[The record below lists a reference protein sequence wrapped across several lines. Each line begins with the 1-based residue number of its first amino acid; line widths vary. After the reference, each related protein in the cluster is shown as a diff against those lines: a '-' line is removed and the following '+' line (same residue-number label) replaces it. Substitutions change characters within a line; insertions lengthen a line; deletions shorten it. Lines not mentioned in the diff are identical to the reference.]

1 MDFQKL
7 NIEFS
12 NMQVMITKY
21 NKLLLDI
28 NNKIKNNIKD
38 INKYETRL
46 KNTKNNLEKESY
58 KLIIVSL
65 KNETNFL
72 EQLIKED
79 NQNEQGTGN
88 TISV

>member
-28 NNKIKNNIKD
+28 KNKIKNNIKD

-79 NQNEQGTGN
+79 KQDEQGTGN
-88 TISV
+88 TKSV

>member
-65 KNETNFL
+65 KNENNFL

-88 TISV
+88 TKSV

>member
-79 NQNEQGTGN
+79 IQNEQGTGN
-88 TISV
+88 TKSV

>member
-28 NNKIKNNIKD
+28 SNKIKNNIKD

-46 KNTKNNLEKESY
+46 KNTKNNIEKESY

-88 TISV
+88 TKSV

>member
-88 TISV
+88 TKSV

>member
-7 NIEFS
+7 NIEFT

-28 NNKIKNNIKD
+28 NNKIKNNVKE
-38 INKYETRL
+38 INKYETKL

-79 NQNEQGTGN
+79 NQDEQGTRN
-88 TISV
+88 TKSV

>member
-1 MDFQKL
+1 MK
-7 NIEFS
+7 
-12 NMQVMITKY
+12 KY

-28 NNKIKNNIKD
+28 SNKIKNNIKD

-88 TISV
+88 TKSV

>member
-79 NQNEQGTGN
+79 KQDEQGTGN
-88 TISV
+88 TKSV

>member
-65 KNETNFL
+65 KNENNFL

-79 NQNEQGTGN
+79 NQNEQRTGN
-88 TISV
+88 TKSL

>member
-28 NNKIKNNIKD
+28 SNKIKNNIKD

-65 KNETNFL
+65 KNETNFF

-88 TISV
+88 TKSV

>member
-28 NNKIKNNIKD
+28 SNKIKNNIKD

-88 TISV
+88 TKSV